1 MIPWFLLRRI
11 SHCAYEDGGR
21 EHHGKITK
29 IRLIE
34 GKVNENFQE
43 TVFLKEMSLHGL
55 RTDVHKVNSRRVNL
69 LS

>member
-1 MIPWFLLRRI
+1 MIPWFLLRRK
-11 SHCAYEDGGR
+11 SHYAYQNGGR

-34 GKVNENFQE
+34 GKVTENYQE
-43 TVFLKEMSLHGL
+43 TVFLEEMILHGL

-69 LS
+69 P